1 MKTTGT
7 TAARNAEATPSNNK
21 SDNKYDS
28 SAPESQPTESQLT
41 EPQAT
46 ESLEHWLT
54 LRHTAGVGPSTFH
67 TLLDAFG
74 SVEAALGA
82 NASQLPQHGIQS
94 NVITALTNRKKPDI
108 QADLD
113 WHAQARHHIIT
124 LQDERYPAQLKDLN
138 DAPPLLYVRGDTD
151 YLNRSQLAIVGT
163 RNPTASGRNTAK
175 EFANHLADA
184 GITITSGL
192 ASGIDGA
199 SHEGAL
205 LGLAGTIAVVAHG
218 LDIVYPAQ
226 HQQLAQNISEHG
238 AVISEM
244 PIGAQ
249 PTRGSFPR
257 RNRLISALALG
268 TLVVEA
274 AQKSGSL
281 ITARY
286 ALEQNREV
294 FAIPGSIHN
303 PMARGCHQL
312 IRQGAKLVESVNDIL
327 EDLSINL
334 SQTSS
339 YPQKPRTNIQKKPT
353 EKTNDLHKTL
363 DPDHQKLLKCL
374 AYEPASVDELVSQ
387 SGFSAAEVASMLL
400 ILELDDIIACQD
412 GRYTRIS

>member
-7 TAARNAEATPSNNK
+7 TTARNAETTHSNQ
-21 SDNKYDS
+21 S
-28 SAPESQPTESQLT
+28 
-41 EPQAT
+41 T
-46 ESLEHWLT
+46 ESLKNWLT
-54 LRHTAGVGPSTFH
+54 LRHTTGVGPRTFH
-67 TLLDAFG
+67 ALLDAFG
-74 SVEAALGA
+74 SVDIALDA
-82 NASQLPQHGIQS
+82 NASQLSQLGIKS
-94 NVITALTNRKKPDI
+94 SVITALTNRERPDI

-113 WHAQARHHIIT
+113 WLTQTNNHIIT
-124 LQDERYPAQLKDLN
+124 LQDERYPAQLKTLS

-151 YLNRSQLAIVGT
+151 YLNRPQLAIVGT

-175 EFANHLADA
+175 EFAHHLADA

-205 LGLAGTIAVVAHG
+205 LGLAGTVAVVAHG
-218 LDIVYPAQ
+218 LDIVYPAR
-226 HQQLAQNISEHG
+226 HQQLAQSISEHG

-281 ITARY
+281 ITARC

-312 IRQGAKLVESVNDIL
+312 IRQGAKLVESANDIL
-327 EDLSINL
+327 EDLPISL
-334 SQTSS
+334 GQTST
-339 YPQKPRTNIQKKPT
+339 YPRKSSNDIPEESPKKT
-353 EKTNDLHKTL
+353 KDAHKTL

-374 AYEPASVDELVSQ
+374 AYEPVSIDELVPL
-387 SGFSAAEVASMLL
+387 SGFTAAKVASMLL

-412 GRYTRIS
+412 GRYTRIN

>member
-7 TAARNAEATPSNNK
+7 TAARDAEPTPSGNQSGNK
-21 SDNKYDS
+21 HDS
-28 SAPESQPTESQLT
+28 SIPESRPIESR
-41 EPQAT
+41 PT

-54 LRHTAGVGPSTFH
+54 LRHTAGVGPTTFH
-67 TLLDAFG
+67 ALLDTFG
-74 SVEAALGA
+74 SVETALAA
-82 NASQLPQHGIQS
+82 NANQLSQIGIKS
-94 NVITALTNRKKPDI
+94 NVITALTNRKRPSI

-113 WHAQARHHIIT
+113 WCAQASNHHIIT
-124 LQDERYPAQLKDLN
+124 LQDDRYPAQLKNLS

-151 YLNRSQLAIVGT
+151 YLNRPQLAIVGT

-192 ASGIDGA
+192 ASGIDGV

-226 HQQLAQNISEHG
+226 HQKLAQKISEHG
-238 AVISEM
+238 AIISEM

-303 PMARGCHQL
+303 PMVRGCHQL

-327 EDLSINL
+327 EDLSINPG
-334 SQTSS
+334 QMSS
-339 YPQKPRTNIQKKPT
+339 YPQKSNNDTPEKPPKKT
-353 EKTNDLHKTL
+353 KDAHKTL
-363 DPDHQKLLKCL
+363 DPDYQKLLKCL
-374 AYEPASVDELVSQ
+374 AYEPTSIDELVSQ
-387 SGFSAAEVASMLL
+387 SGFTVAEVASMLL